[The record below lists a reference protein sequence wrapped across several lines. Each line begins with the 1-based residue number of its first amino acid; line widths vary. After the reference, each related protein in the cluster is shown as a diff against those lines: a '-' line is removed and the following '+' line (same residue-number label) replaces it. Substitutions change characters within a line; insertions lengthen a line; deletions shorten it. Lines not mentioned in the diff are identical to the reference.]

1 MGQDLRAQMALF
13 AGCMGLGSAIGVLF
27 DLCSTLGR
35 SRRSRSLCDGCFC
48 LLAAL
53 AVLLFLLMHTN
64 GELRAYLVLG
74 GLLGFGGEH
83 TCLSPVLR
91 RGLGWLFPRLGWLA
105 GKGKDGLL
113 WLFSFPR
120 GN

>member
-1 MGQDLRAQMALF
+1 MALF
-13 AGCMGLGSAIGVLF
+13 AGCMALGSVIGVLF
-27 DLCSTLGR
+27 DVFCSLGR
-35 SRRSRSLCDGCFC
+35 SRHSRNLCDGCFC
-48 LLAAL
+48 LTAAGSI
-53 AVLLFLLMHTN
+53 LLFLLMHTG
-64 GELRAYLVLG
+64 GELRAFLVLG
-74 GLLGFGGEH
+74 VLLGFGGEH